1 MSKRHPR
8 FIKFAPYEDFTIRLR
23 PTCQQKTA
31 EGCSWQPLAR
41 SMRARL
47 LRNGTGIL
55 TCVVGPLGRS
65 PMTIS
70 REILLVLQPAQAR
83 RSNQGWILMADH
95 DHRRKAG
102 VAAEPE
108 LKRAMGGQQN
118 GRVDNVGRCR
128 RSISATFGHLPTR
141 ENPEMVIAAGF
152 DFSDLIVPRSCRH
165 HRARGARCSVPRRR
179 RAVTGRYRKSARWHR
194 SSRHAPQTGAGSS
207 RL

>member
-1 MSKRHPR
+1 MSKTNLIAYGRSTPICRLIRTTRSRKRSRLGAEWPPKNAAASKLDRSRPR
-8 FIKFAPYEDFTIRLR
+8 LSA
-23 PTCQQKTA
+23 
-31 EGCSWQPLAR
+31 
-41 SMRARL
+41 
-47 LRNGTGIL
+47 
-55 TCVVGPLGRS
+55 PLGRS

-118 GRVDNVGRCR
+118 GRVDNVGRRR

>member
-1 MSKRHPR
+1 MPLSKTSLIIYRRSTPICRLIRTTRSRKSSRLGAEWPPKMLQHPSWIDR
-8 FIKFAPYEDFTIRLR
+8 DLGFR
-23 PTCQQKTA
+23 P
-31 EGCSWQPLAR
+31 
-41 SMRARL
+41 
-47 LRNGTGIL
+47 
-55 TCVVGPLGRS
+55 PLGRS

-118 GRVDNVGRCR
+118 GRVDNVGRRR